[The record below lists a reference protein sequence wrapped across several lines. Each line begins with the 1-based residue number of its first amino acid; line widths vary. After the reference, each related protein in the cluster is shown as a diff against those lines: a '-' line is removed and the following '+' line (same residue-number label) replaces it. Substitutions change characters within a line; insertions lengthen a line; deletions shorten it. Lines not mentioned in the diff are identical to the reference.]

1 MIELSEHHKWGANAQ
16 AINLDVFSEASID
29 ITPKIVTKAREIIGD
44 NNTYKAGIAILS
56 SAVTDINI
64 YIAALM
70 RVQLTKPHA
79 HFYVSTDDDELV
91 NYLAEKTTTEDRT
104 GIRRCPIY
112 PNFIDDSF
120 SEEEKFIVDLICL
133 KEVKNIFCT
142 PFNSYAFNVASIGR
156 TGVYVPHDEDV
167 YNLSPLELV
176 KI

>member
-1 MIELSEHHKWGANAQ
+1 MIEVTPSTKWGANAKK
-16 AINLDVFSEASID
+16 INLEVFGEASIN
-29 ITPKIVTKAREIIGD
+29 ITPKILTKAQEIIGD
-44 NNTYKAGIAILS
+44 TCSYKAGIAILS
-56 SAVTDINI
+56 SAITDINI

-70 RVQLTKPHA
+70 RVQLTKPYA
-79 HFYVSTDDDELV
+79 HFYVSSDDPSIV
-91 NYLAEKTTTEDRT
+91 NYLAEKTTVEGRT

-120 SEEEKFIVDLICL
+120 SDEEKFIVDLICL

-156 TGVYVPHDEDV
+156 TGVYVPHDEAV

-176 KI
+176 KM

>member
-1 MIELSEHHKWGANAQ
+1 MIEVTPSTKWGANAKK
-16 AINLDVFSEASID
+16 INLEVFGEASIN
-29 ITPKIVTKAREIIGD
+29 ITPKILTKAQEIIG
-44 NNTYKAGIAILS
+44 LS
-56 SAVTDINI
+56 SAITDINI

-70 RVQLTKPHA
+70 RVQLTKPYA
-79 HFYVSTDDDELV
+79 HFYVSSDDPSIV
-91 NYLAEKTTTEDRT
+91 NYLAEKTTVEGRT

-120 SEEEKFIVDLICL
+120 SDEEKFIVDLICL

-156 TGVYVPHDEDV
+156 TGVYVPHDEAV

-176 KI
+176 KM